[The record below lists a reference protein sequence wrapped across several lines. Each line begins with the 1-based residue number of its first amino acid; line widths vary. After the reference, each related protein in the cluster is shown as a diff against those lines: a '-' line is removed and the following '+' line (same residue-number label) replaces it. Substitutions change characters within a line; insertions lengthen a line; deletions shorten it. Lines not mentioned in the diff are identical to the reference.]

1 MGGLHLD
8 TTEEELI
15 EELGRYGEI
24 EETVIIREK
33 ESRKPRG
40 FGFVIFKDFD
50 SANKLCTH
58 RHVSI
63 RGRDV
68 EAKLAVSADEMNK
81 QQQQLSYNER
91 FPPRRPSGRSRPPTS
106 SRDRYNQP
114 YSGMSS
120 LASYHPPPPPHHGGR
135 YSDYAS
141 PPTQHYHS
149 EGYNGGYG
157 GGGGGG
163 GGPPGP
169 YRTPYNAGGGGYA
182 GAGGGAYG
190 GFGGGGGIPYQA
202 GGYPGYHGGGGGGGM
217 HGSPG
222 SGGMGGGGGGMGGGS
237 GGMGGGSGGSGGYML
252 RNQGGATARTYH
264 PYKRSCKCC
273 TSHDR
278 LSGC

>member
-157 GGGGGG
+157 GGGG
-163 GGPPGP
+163 PPGP

-202 GGYPGYHGGGGGGGM
+202 GGYPGYHGGSGGGGV
-217 HGSPG
+217 HGPPG

>member
-1 MGGLHLD
+1 MFFLKVFLGGLHLD
-8 TTEEELI
+8 TTEDELREELC
-15 EELGRYGEI
+15 RYGEI
-24 EETVIIREK
+24 EETVIIRDK
-33 ESRKPRG
+33 DSRKPRG
-40 FGFVIFKDFD
+40 FGFVVFKDFE

-58 RHVSI
+58 RHVSM

-68 EAKLAVSADEMNK
+68 EAKPAVSADEMNK

-91 FPPRRPSGRSRPPTS
+91 FPPRRSSGRSRPLTS

-120 LASYHPPPPPHHGGR
+120 PASYHPPPPPHHGGR
-135 YSDYAS
+135 YSDYAAPS
-141 PPTQHYHS
+141 TQHYHS
-149 EGYNGGYG
+149 EGYNGGY
-157 GGGGGG
+157 GGG

-202 GGYPGYHGGGGGGGM
+202 GGYPGYHGGGGGGM
-217 HGSPG
+217 HGPPG

-237 GGMGGGSGGSGGYML
+237 GGMGGGGGGSGGYTL

-264 PYKRSCKCC
+264 PYKRPCKCY

-278 LSGC
+278 VE